1 MSEFLNLSDKHVDVL
16 KRMLSDS
23 LDKKTEFEIR
33 FGKFYQDKEKQKSF
47 ESNFEIENY
56 YKLKNMLKQVE
67 HEEIVTDEYIY
78 KNLSIYLYIFL

>member
-33 FGKFYQDKEKQKSF
+33 FGKFYQDK
-47 ESNFEIENY
+47 
-56 YKLKNMLKQVE
+56 
-67 HEEIVTDEYIY
+67 
-78 KNLSIYLYIFL
+78 